1 MKFAIVGNN
10 KHQKPAKGIKGV
22 CPFCGET
29 LVARCGNIR
38 MHHWAHPSDSQ
49 CPYKENKGEWHI
61 DWQNEFPDDWQEV
74 LLVDPATN
82 EKNIADI
89 QTLTGFV
96 LEFQHS
102 HIKDEEKTARE
113 NFYKN
118 MVWVVDGV
126 NWKKIDSFFEN
137 KFKNLS
143 EKEPEKFHIDRYDYE
158 TNFSIIWADATVP
171 IVYDFY
177 NKASLGHTQRWREY
191 LYFCFPYRSFVGFYV
206 VPIKRQNFIK
216 IAREDRLQKMVHDIQ
231 RSIDKKS
238 QQKQEA
244 IDIRERKR
252 QERLQK
258 QREEEQRK
266 RIITRQN
273 ARPKVALLKRFFD
286 AVKQQKQFVYPFYD
300 SSDTLIAKLKFTNG
314 LNLQFLEDIYNPQYK
329 RYNSNDW
336 IDCGDNAYL
345 CVDDEDIK
353 NCNVRI
359 FPCCPRKGQTLNDY
373 YKNISKNTVFFA
385 GEIGKEGNKRAFAG
399 FPWIIFVDKGSKTIS
414 VLCKNFL
421 DSKEQNNFS
430 LVHIVLVDGVYYH
443 YQYYSTKHIDIFL
456 RMVCNNNQMTVSD
469 IKIL

>member
-89 QTLTGFV
+89 QTPTGFV

-113 NFYKN
+113 KFYKN
-118 MVWVVDGV
+118 MVWVVDGA
-126 NWKKIDSFFEN
+126 NWKKIESFFEN
-137 KFKNLS
+137 KFR
-143 EKEPEKFHIDRYDYE
+143 IDQYDYE
-158 TNFSIIWADATVP
+158 TNFSLIWANASVP
-171 IVYDFY
+171 TIYDFY
-177 NKASLGHTQRWREY
+177 DAQSAENASKWHEY
-191 LYFCFPYRSFVGFYV
+191 LFVCFPYRDWVGFYV

-238 QQKQEA
+238 QQKQKA

-273 ARPKVALLKRFFD
+273 AKPKVARLKDVFG
-286 AVKQQKQFVYPFYD
+286 VIKQQKQFVYPFYD
-300 SSDTLIAKLKFTNG
+300 SSDTLIAKL
-314 LNLQFLEDIYNPQYK
+314 NLQM
-329 RYNSNDW
+329 
-336 IDCGDNAYL
+336 A
-345 CVDDEDIK
+345 
-353 NCNVRI
+353 
-359 FPCCPRKGQTLNDY
+359 
-373 YKNISKNTVFFA
+373 
-385 GEIGKEGNKRAFAG
+385 
-399 FPWIIFVDKGSKTIS
+399 
-414 VLCKNFL
+414 
-421 DSKEQNNFS
+421 
-430 LVHIVLVDGVYYH
+430 
-443 YQYYSTKHIDIFL
+443 
-456 RMVCNNNQMTVSD
+456 
-469 IKIL
+469 

>member
-10 KHQKPAKGIKGV
+10 KHQKPTKGTKGI
-22 CPFCGET
+22 CPLCGET
-29 LVARCGNIR
+29 VLAKCGNIKSYYWS
-38 MHHWAHPSDSQ
+38 HLSDSK
-49 CPYKENKGEWHI
+49 CAYKENKGEWHI
-61 DWQNEFPDDWQEV
+61 DWQNKFPDDWQEV
-74 LLVDPATN
+74 LLVDPSTN

-89 QTLTGFV
+89 QTPTGFV

-118 MVWVVDGV
+118 MVWVVDGA
-126 NWKKIDSFFEN
+126 NWKKIEAFFEN
-137 KFKNLS
+137 KFKTLS
-143 EKEPEKFHIDRYDYE
+143 EGEPEKFRIDQYDYE
-158 TNFSIIWADATVP
+158 TNFSLIWANASVP
-171 IVYDFY
+171 TIYDFY
-177 NKASLGHTQRWREY
+177 DAQSAENASKWHEY
-191 LYFCFPYRSFVGFYV
+191 LFVCFPYRDWVGFYV

-238 QQKQEA
+238 QQKQKA

-252 QERLQK
+252 QKRLQK

-273 ARPKVALLKRFFD
+273 AKPKVARLKDVFG
-286 AVKQQKQFVYPFYD
+286 VIKQQKQFVYPFYD

-336 IDCGDNAYL
+336 IECGDNAYL

-353 NCNVRI
+353 NCNVRT
-359 FPCCPRKGQTLNDY
+359 FPCCPKEGQKLNDY

-421 DSKEQNNFS
+421 DGKEQNNFS

-443 YQYYSTKHIDIFL
+443 YQYYSTKHIGIFL